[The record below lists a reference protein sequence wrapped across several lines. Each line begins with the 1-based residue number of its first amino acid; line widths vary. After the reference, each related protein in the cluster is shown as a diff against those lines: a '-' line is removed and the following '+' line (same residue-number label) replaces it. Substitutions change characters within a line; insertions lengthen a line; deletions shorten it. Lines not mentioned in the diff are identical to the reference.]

1 MNSPEEFVSV
11 LAGLCSQIVTT
22 VVTRR
27 VDGDGLEEHGSRA
40 MSISL
45 ALFAKWSGQ
54 LTSLLERLGNYK
66 TIVYHVADTLH
77 CVLPPGAVMYL
88 NYLQPGTVPN
98 QPGGY
103 CFDVIGMN
111 MADKKLYDTLI
122 DGWWVV
128 PKPF

>member
-1 MNSPEEFVSV
+1 MIRNPGEETAEQRSALECLLENEFSMNSPEEFVSV
-11 LAGLCSQIVTT
+11 LAGICSQIVTT

-27 VDGDGLEEHGSRA
+27 VDSDGLGEHGRRA

-77 CVLPPGAVMYL
+77 
-88 NYLQPGTVPN
+88 
-98 QPGGY
+98 
-103 CFDVIGMN
+103 
-111 MADKKLYDTLI
+111 
-122 DGWWVV
+122 
-128 PKPF
+128 